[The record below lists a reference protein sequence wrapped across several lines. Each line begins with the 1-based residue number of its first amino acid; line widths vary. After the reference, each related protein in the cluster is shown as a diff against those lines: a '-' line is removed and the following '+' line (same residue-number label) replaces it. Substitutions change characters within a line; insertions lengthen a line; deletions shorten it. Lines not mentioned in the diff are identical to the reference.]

1 MVAEA
6 DLIYV
11 GNRELAEQLASV
23 RPDVIEAWCPGVL
36 FDATPFT
43 RTELS
48 VFTFGMAHKVRGE
61 HYRRLDELLRQT
73 GKSYALYLST
83 ALHEGIAL
91 ETALKGAVKSIRE
104 HFSGPVYFLGFLSD
118 AATLHYLRT
127 TTYFAAFFGTGVR
140 ANNTSVHTAMS
151 NGAVAITNLDE
162 SSPQGFVHMD
172 SVLDIGRC
180 NELPTDSDV
189 LKRIGER
196 AKATV
201 APYDWR
207 SLAQHLLSAEDRI
220 FARGQRVAPR
230 R

>member
-1 MVAEA
+1 
-6 DLIYV
+6 
-11 GNRELAEQLASV
+11 V
-23 RPDVIEAWCPGVL
+23 RPDVIEAWCPGAL
-36 FDATPFT
+36 FDATPFNQ
-43 RTELS
+43 TELS

-61 HYRRLDELLRQT
+61 HYQKLDELLRGT

-91 ETALKGAVKSIRE
+91 ETALQGAMKSIKD

-151 NGAVAITNLDE
+151 NGAVVITNLDD

-180 NELPTDSDV
+180 GELPTDGDT
-189 LKRIGER
+189 LKRMSER

-207 SLAQHLLSAEDRI
+207 RLAEHLLSAETRS
-220 FARGQRVAPR
+220 FAGQRVALR